1 MSGRPPKLR
10 ENIASLHTELLLDLG
25 RPYPRLESPHDRR
38 GGRRSM
44 EEFLQQQRVMEPD
57 HRDTGP
63 ASQVARSACSRS
75 LSWAVGRGG
84 VKVGQ

>member
-1 MSGRPPKLR
+1 MTAG
-10 ENIASLHTELLLDLG
+10 A
-25 RPYPRLESPHDRR
+25 
-38 GGRRSM
+38 GRRSM